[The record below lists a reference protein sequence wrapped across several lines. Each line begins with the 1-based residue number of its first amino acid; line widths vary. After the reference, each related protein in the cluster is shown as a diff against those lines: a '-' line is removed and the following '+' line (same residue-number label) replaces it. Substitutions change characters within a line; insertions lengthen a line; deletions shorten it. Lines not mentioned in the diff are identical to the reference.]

1 MFLNYLSEY
10 SYICTLGTLVAG
22 PVLLRV
28 SIHSVGW
35 PKLQELKRWALND
48 KTLKWSPF
56 ELCIQF
62 LYFHHL
68 SSLSYT
74 WDQG

>member
-1 MFLNYLSEY
+1 MFLNYFSEY

-35 PKLQELKRWALND
+35 PKLQELKR
-48 KTLKWSPF
+48 
-56 ELCIQF
+56 
-62 LYFHHL
+62 
-68 SSLSYT
+68 
-74 WDQG
+74 